1 MLQLCL
7 FTRLLTDLVLIPCYL
22 QLVYAICLQ
31 SIYLHQTREGGWTK
45 LVAWWLLLCQLSIS
59 RCSLSMPLSATQR
72 NTQMAPHNGATW
84 RQKLGYVNLL
94 LHFTLSLSVSLLLL
108 DFIQLYRCFYAMYN
122 INVIIAT
129 GCFCETDDKDVDD
142 NGPCIGACPSRCPSN
157 AVALGR

>member
-1 MLQLCL
+1 M
-7 FTRLLTDLVLIPCYL
+7 LIPCYL
-22 QLVYAICLQ
+22 QLAYAICLQ
-31 SIYLHQTREGGWTK
+31 SIYIHQTREGGSTK

-94 LHFTLSLSVSLLLL
+94 LHFTLSLSLFLSFSLTLSSSI
-108 DFIQLYRCFYAMYN
+108 DAFMQC